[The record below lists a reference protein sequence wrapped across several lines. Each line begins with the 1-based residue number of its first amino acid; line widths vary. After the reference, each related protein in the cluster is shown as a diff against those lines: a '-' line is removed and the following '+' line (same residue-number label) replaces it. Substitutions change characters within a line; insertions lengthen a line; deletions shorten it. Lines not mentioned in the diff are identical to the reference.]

1 MSGSHRPDDSEP
13 RPVPS
18 REPRA
23 SRPDDRLIQPH
34 GGYRQLKSYQNATIV
49 YDATVAF
56 CNRFVPLRSRT
67 HDQMVQA
74 ARSGKQNIVE
84 GSVASGT
91 SRKTELKLVGIARA
105 SLEELLQDCLDF
117 LRQHKL
123 TEWDKDDPR
132 KRSIRALAHVT
143 DKTYGTYAEFIEQEP
158 PEVAANA
165 LIVLVNQTNYLL
177 DQQLRHLDQRFLTEG
192 GITERLYN
200 LRKSRQQRP

>member
-1 MSGSHRPDDSEP
+1 
-13 RPVPS
+13 VTS

-23 SRPDDRLIQPH
+23 SRSGDRLVQPH
-34 GGYRQLKSYQNATIV
+34 GGYRQLKSFQNATVV

-56 CNRFVPLRSRT
+56 CNRFISSRSRT

-117 LRQHKL
+117 LRQRKL
-123 TEWDKDDPR
+123 AEWDKDDPR
-132 KRSIRALAHVT
+132 KRRIRALAHVT
-143 DKTYGTYAEFIEQEP
+143 DKTYGTYAELIENGT
-158 PEVAANA
+158 PEVAANT

-177 DQQLRHLDQRFLTEG
+177 DQQLRHLDRRFLDEG
-192 GITERLYN
+192 GVTERLYR
-200 LRKSRQQRP
+200 LRKDRQRRA